1 MTARTREGYR
11 EIALGDPELPPA
23 PVDRSLG
30 SPTVTSRAPEPR
42 DAPGSPPPASAARRV
57 LAVLVAL
64 QGALLVVVAALYLVQ
79 LATGEPRSVP
89 GAVGILLLAGLGGL
103 GLLAVG
109 RALLRG
115 RRWGRSPAL
124 VTQLIV
130 LPVALASF
138 PDGWYVGGPLL
149 VWAVAVLVLLFV
161 PSVSDELRD

>member
-1 MTARTREGYR
+1 M
-11 EIALGDPELPPA
+11 
-23 PVDRSLG
+23 
-30 SPTVTSRAPEPR
+30 TSRAPDPGDPHGTEP
-42 DAPGSPPPASAARRV
+42 PVSWARRV
-57 LAVLVAL
+57 VAALVAL
-64 QGALLVVVAALYLVQ
+64 QGALLVAVAALYLVQ

-89 GAVGILLLAGLGGL
+89 GAVGILLLAGLSGL

-130 LPVALASF
+130 VPVALASF

-149 VWAVAVLVLLFV
+149 VSAVAVLVLLFV
-161 PSVSDELRD
+161 PSVSNELRD